1 MIYENRLARVRAAM
15 RESGVDLLLL
25 TPGTDLF
32 YLTGMRG
39 HMYERLA
46 CCLISMEQVDFV
58 SPVFEIGNL
67 KEETRALLVCR
78 GWRDGEDPFKEMDRL
93 LPGEA
98 RKLAVGSAVPSWVL
112 LAVQRLRP
120 GYLWESA
127 EELMRSLR
135 MVKDEEE
142 YRLLKLVQEK
152 SCRALLRVL
161 EHGVCGMTELQV
173 GKLLME
179 YSDEEGMDSPD
190 GVPIVAAGENSALPH
205 YQTGDRVIRP
215 GDVLLMDFG
224 GENKGEGYIADTSRT
239 FAVKRIPEG
248 LPEIYDIVKR
258 ANQKAFETAKPGV
271 RCRDVDGAARKV
283 IADAGYGDYFT
294 HRVGHGIGLNVHEHP
309 YLSAD
314 NEHII
319 QPGNVFSDEPGIYL
333 PGRFGVRIEDVLFVK
348 EEGAQRLTPLDHELH
363 VID

>member
-15 RESGVDLLLL
+15 REQEIDLLLL

-32 YLTGMRG
+32 YLTGMKG

-46 CCLISMEQVDFV
+46 CCLISMDAVHFV
-58 SPVFEIGNL
+58 SPAFEIGNL
-67 KEETRALLVCR
+67 KAETRELLICH
-78 GWRDGEDPFKEMDRL
+78 GWSDGENPFGQMEGL
-93 LPGEA
+93 LPGTA
-98 RKLAVGSAVPSWVL
+98 RRAAVGTAVPSWVL
-112 LAVQRLRP
+112 LAVQKLRP
-120 GYLWESA
+120 GYDWVSA
-127 EELMRSLR
+127 EALMRSLR

-142 YRLLKLVQEK
+142 YRLLKQVQER

-190 GVPIVAAGENSALPH
+190 GVPIVAAGPNSALPH
-205 YQTGDRVIRP
+205 YQTGDRVIQP

-239 FAVKRIPEG
+239 FAVKQIPEG
-248 LPEIYDIVKR
+248 LTEIYDIVKQ

-271 RCRDVDGAARKV
+271 RCRDVDQAARKV
-283 IADAGYGDYFT
+283 IAGAGYGPYFT

-314 NEHII
+314 NEHVI

-348 EEGAQRLTPLDHELH
+348 EEGAERLTPLDHELH